1 MMAEKTLSQKAFRE
15 LAHAHGYDPA
25 EMLVKRRMEIS
36 EVLSA
41 IESGEINS
49 SAFQTPRTNA
59 LEARL
64 RRELYEIDRELL
76 PYMHPKLSSQRVDLE
91 VREKTLADYLREGAD
106 G

>member
-1 MMAEKTLSQKAFRE
+1 MAAEKTLTQKAFRN
-15 LAHAHGYDPA
+15 LAEAHGYDPA

-36 EVLSA
+36 EVLA
-41 IESGEINS
+41 ALGSGELNS
-49 SAFQTPRTNA
+49 SAFETTRSPQ

-76 PYMHPKLSSQRVDLE
+76 PYMHPKLSAQRVDLE
-91 VREKTLADYLREGAD
+91 VRERTLADYMREGVD